1 MLDTVLRLL
10 CIDST
15 AYNLDDNVVFVILA
29 LFLLYCLGYV
39 FNFFQRL
46 LDRATSRKR

>member
-1 MLDTVLRLL
+1 MFDTVLRLL
-10 CIDST
+10 GID
-15 AYNLDDNVVFVILA
+15 AVNYNFDDNVVFVVLA